1 MYNMTGPVR
10 YGWVVAYI
18 GGMTE
23 GDGALYW
30 YDGTPWDFTS
40 KVNDAMNGRDET
52 RLAITHETG
61 GEWHDWD
68 QGEAE
73 LGVICRHQGH

>member
-1 MYNMTGPVR
+1 MLG
-10 YGWVVAYI
+10 I
-18 GGMTE
+18 GTT
-23 GDGALYW
+23 ALL
-30 YDGTPWDFTS
+30 GTLQVKLTS